1 MRRID
6 YKQERRKRRARA
18 VNHWIVA
25 IIIILGIAMV
35 CVLNMDHI
43 ESFMAN
49 YVQTVE
55 LGKTNKNS
63 KLKKKVKANFNYQQV
78 KPVSPSS
85 IAQAFAKSKDYQP
98 VGQLAIDGLNVHQ
111 NVYEGVGNV
120 ELNLGLGTLKPH
132 QKMGRRNYALAGH
145 NMNDNK
151 SYLSP
156 LYGAENN
163 NNLMGQ
169 AIYIT
174 DFKNVYFY
182 KVIEARFISKY
193 DTELISDHGFGKS
206 PVITLI
212 TCDATGAGRL
222 YVLGS
227 YTGQMSLDKAPNN
240 VQKSF
245 IFK

>member
-1 MRRID
+1 MKRID
-6 YKQERRKRRARA
+6 FKQERKKRRAKS

-25 IIIILGIAMV
+25 IIIILGIAMI

-55 LGKTNKNS
+55 LGKKHGTNKH
-63 KLKKKVKANFNYQQV
+63 KANFNYQQV

-85 IAQAFAKSKDYQP
+85 IAQAFAKSKDYRP

-132 QKMGRRNYALAGH
+132 QKMGKNNYAIAGH
-145 NMNDNK
+145 NMNDDK

-156 LYGAENN
+156 LYNAKNN
-163 NNLMGQ
+163 NHLIGQ

-193 DTELISDHGFGKS
+193 DTDLITDRGFGKS

-222 YVLGS
+222 YVLGN
-227 YTGQMSLDKAPNN
+227 YTGEMSLNKAPQN